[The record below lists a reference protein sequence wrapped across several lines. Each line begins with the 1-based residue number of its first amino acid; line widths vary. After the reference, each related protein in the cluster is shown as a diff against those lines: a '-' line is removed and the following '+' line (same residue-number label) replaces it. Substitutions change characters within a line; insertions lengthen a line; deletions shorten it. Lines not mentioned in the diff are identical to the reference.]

1 MRVGVAQL
9 PSPEGPWPEGLP
21 DLMAL
26 MTRAAAKEVELL
38 AITLPNP
45 AFSSLAVAVDALSPL
60 AREHGIA
67 LAVGPC
73 LIPDARGEPRPT
85 GLLLAADG
93 RLLGSKQEVSLL
105 PSEALENGP
114 VVWSLGEACVG
125 LLVGHDC
132 SYPEI
137 ARILCLQGATVL
149 IRLGATAPRSEARLM
164 ADLWREVQANQVFGL
179 EPVLIVGKQEAG
191 LGAAIHA
198 PVEMTQGFRGL
209 LAWATAP
216 GPSTLLTTDLAFAR
230 LRDVWRTYNVY
241 RHFNPQLYKRQL
253 LVEGSEV
260 AEETAP
266 SLQTAGVPPVLQ
278 ATRDPKVLVLN
289 LLLWWRSRPQR
300 VSAFLKQRRYWPAPA
315 PSGDRV
321 RLGVAQTRLRL
332 AASPEKYASHMA
344 DLVTQAVDGGAQL
357 VVFPE
362 YITLPLLGL
371 LPGVMNLAQ
380 SRIPLKEGLKRLAG
394 EAEISPGDLFRAIG
408 PAAWRLYVATF
419 STLAAGFQVHILA
432 GSAIVPDRTGR
443 LWNVA
448 CLFGPDGR
456 LIGQQAKAHLVADEE
471 NWGFARANR
480 LAVFA
485 TPLGKIASPVCMDHT
500 YWETTRIVTRLD
512 AEIIID
518 PSFDFDPAGY
528 SWYKQSRGIWGRV
541 QESPAYGVHCFLV
554 GDLLDYHARGY
565 SLVCAPLD
573 LTPAGDGILA
583 RAHTN
588 DQEEVLLADIDLA
601 MLRRYKADH
610 QPIIPIT
617 LHKRYLATAYDVPPH
632 QG

>member
-9 PSPEGPWPEGLP
+9 LSPEGPWPEGLS
-21 DLMAL
+21 DLVSLMA
-26 MTRAAAKEVELL
+26 RAATEKAELL

-45 AFSSLAVAVDALSPL
+45 TFFSLTAARDALAPL
-60 AREHGIA
+60 VREHGIA
-67 LAVGPC
+67 LAAGPC
-73 LIPDARGEPRPT
+73 LIPDTHGEPRPT

-93 RLLGSKQEVSLL
+93 CLLGSRQEVHLA
-105 PSEALENGP
+105 PSKAPENGP
-114 VVWSLGEACVG
+114 KAWSLGEACVG

-132 SYPEI
+132 AYPEI
-137 ARILCLQGATVL
+137 ARILCLQGATIL

-164 ADLWREVQANQVFGL
+164 ADLWREVQADQVFGL
-179 EPVLIVGKQEAG
+179 EPVLVVGKQGIG

-198 PVEMTQGFRGL
+198 PLEMTQGFRGL
-209 LAWATAP
+209 LAWTMTT
-216 GPSTLLTTDLAFAR
+216 GPSTLLIADLDFAR

-241 RHFNPQLYKRQL
+241 RHFNPQLYKKQL
-253 LVEGSEV
+253 LAESREVTEG
-260 AEETAP
+260 TAP
-266 SLQTAGVPPVLQ
+266 SLETVGVPP
-278 ATRDPKVLVLN
+278 AFRPTRDPKVLALN
-289 LLLWWRSRPQR
+289 LLLWWQSRPQR
-300 VSAFLKQRRYWPAPA
+300 VSAFLRQRRYRPAPA
-315 PSGDRV
+315 PSGDRL

-332 AASPEKYASHMA
+332 AASPEEYASHMA
-344 DLVTQAVDGGAQL
+344 DLVAQAVDGGAQL

-371 LPGVMNLAQ
+371 LPGVMDLAQ
-380 SRIPLKEGLKRLAG
+380 SRISLKEGLQRLAG
-394 EAEISPGDLFRAIG
+394 RTEISPGDLFRAVG

-419 STLAAGFQVHILA
+419 SALAAGFQVHILA

-480 LAVFA
+480 LAVFV

-500 YWETTRIVTRLD
+500 YWETTRIVTQLG

-528 SWYKQSRGIWGRV
+528 SWYKQSRGIWGRM

-565 SLVCAPLD
+565 SLVCAPLA

-601 MLRRYKADH
+601 ALRRYKAGY

-617 LHKRYLATAYDVPPH
+617 YKGYLATAYDAPPH
-632 QG
+632 QV